1 MRRPTPICV
10 SLAAMLAG
18 AGGSTARPAAV
29 HPQIFAPGVIST
41 GTSDIA
47 PAFVHRG
54 AELFFSR
61 RLDGQWSIAQSRL
74 LRGSWSRPVFAW
86 FSGRWNDLEAAAA
99 PGGRYLIFASDRPR
113 PGEQGRLT
121 AHYYGHDQVGGALWR
136 VELSGAA
143 AGTPR
148 RLPESVNAGASVWTP
163 SIAANDDL
171 AFMRTDPGTGRF
183 RIFLG
188 RSDGKAGY
196 RSVQP
201 LAFSTGAANDVDPAL
216 DPAERFLIFS
226 SDRDTPGHD
235 GAPGPEHL
243 FIAFSPLSANPLVCR
258 LRFPGWSDPAISEV
272 EPRLST
278 DGKHLY
284 FASRHPDH
292 APGEPASGPWDDG
305 KANIWVVG
313 FSHEL
318 QHRHDVAPGCS
329 AR

>member
-1 MRRPTPICV
+1 
-10 SLAAMLAG
+10 MLAMAG
-18 AGGSTARPAAV
+18 ASRAGPAAL
-29 HPQIFAPGVIST
+29 HPHIFAPGVIST

-47 PAFVHRG
+47 PAFVNG
-54 AELFFSR
+54 GGELFFSR
-61 RLDGQWSIAQSRL
+61 KLDDRWSIAQSRL
-74 LRGSWSRPVFAW
+74 MRGSWSRPIPTA

-99 PGGRYLIFASDRPR
+99 PSGRYLIFASDRPR
-113 PGEQGRLT
+113 PGGKARLT

-136 VELSGAA
+136 VELSGTA
-143 AGTPR
+143 AGALR

-183 RIFLG
+183 RIFLA

-243 FIAFSPLSANPLVCR
+243 FIALSPLSANPLVCR

-278 DGKHLY
+278 DGKYLY

-292 APGEPASGPWDDG
+292 ASGGSVSGPWDDG
-305 KANIWVVG
+305 KANIWVIG
-313 FSHEL
+313 LSPQL
-318 QHRHDVAPGCS
+318 WHRHDEAPGCS